1 MRPDIARAALAFLK
15 RCDLKG
21 GEVPA
26 YNAVVAT
33 LEALAN
39 PPFLPATETDNVVA
53 FQQADAQQAD
63 ADPSINQ
70 EASS

>member
-1 MRPDIARAALAFLK
+1 MRPDIAKAALAFLR

-33 LEALAN
+33 LEAFAN
-39 PPFLPATETDNVVA
+39 PPLLPVPESTDNVVT
-53 FQQADAQQAD
+53 FQPTEPDS
-63 ADPSINQ
+63 SINQ